1 MKSNDKLKEIDIKSS
16 AYYYSNKITKLQNF
30 DLYNVLIDETS
41 YKCFSLLRIRLDKIE
56 GFIRICDGIKYQLL
70 F

>member
-30 DLYNVLIDETS
+30 DLDNVLIDETS
-41 YKCFSLLRIRLDKIE
+41 YKSVLVYCVFGQIKQRDLLE
-56 GFIRICDGIKYQLL
+56 FVTE
-70 F
+70 